1 MMADDGSTQYFG
13 WGGEAFGGLETVADL
28 GFEFGEGKLFPGK
41 LCVLTNYLSMRAYLV
56 QFHQV

>member
-28 GFEFGEGKLFPGK
+28 GFEFGGGQTF
-41 LCVLTNYLSMRAYLV
+41 SR
-56 QFHQV
+56 